1 MDSVNLSDASQL
13 EKDSK
18 NAKIIHKRRS
28 SIFQNRVISFDECKE
43 NEKFEDIQGATS
55 CRQTISRKEHFN
67 LEEYIINLRNERKE
81 WIETLKQ
88 RKSQRK
94 CLSKQKLCIENQGQ
108 TLDLNV
114 LTEFEKAFITARPN
128 YQQICRNYK
137 KMSDVALKISEL
149 QSIVYKLNEK
159 FILQMED
166 RLHKVTDRIIEM
178 SD

>member
-18 NAKIIHKRRS
+18 NAKIVHKRRS
-28 SIFQNRVISFDECKE
+28 SIFQNRVISFDELKE
-43 NEKFEDIQGATS
+43 NEKFEDVDGAAS
-55 CRQTISRKEHFN
+55 DAQTISRKELFN
-67 LEEYIINLRNERKE
+67 LEEYIIHLKNERKE
-81 WIETLKQ
+81 WIDTLKQ

-94 CLSKQKLCIENQGQ
+94 CLTKQKLCIENQGQ
-108 TLDLNV
+108 TLDLSI

-137 KMSDVALKISEL
+137 QMSDVALKISEL

-166 RLHKVTDRIIEM
+166 KLHKLTDKIIEM
-178 SD
+178 SQ